1 MSEQK
6 ARTVVVTGAARG
18 IGRAV
23 ALRFA
28 RAGANVV
35 AADVEGLDDTE
46 AAATELSGACLG
58 VLADVRERAQVESM
72 LATAEERFGPVGV
85 LVCNAAV
92 GFPDPF
98 LEITPERWQ
107 DVVSVNLGGAFVSCQ
122 AALPA
127 MIERGEG
134 SIVIMSSIAGRRA
147 SVTNGAH
154 YTCSKYALI
163 GLTRHLAIELGGT
176 GVRVNS
182 VAPGPIET
190 RLLTD
195 HTSDDERARIAARM
209 PLGRI
214 GSPDDVAEVVFFVAS
229 PSARQIHGAVLDV
242 NGGMH

>member
-1 MSEQK
+1 MSEQS

-23 ALRFA
+23 ALRFV
-28 RAGANVV
+28 RDGANVV
-35 AADVEGLDDTE
+35 AADVESPDDTE
-46 AAATELSGACLG
+46 AAAEDLPGACLG
-58 VLADVRERAQVESM
+58 LLADVREGAQVEGM
-72 LATAEERFGPVGV
+72 VATAEERFGPLDV
-85 LVCNAAV
+85 LVCNAAI

-98 LEITPERWQ
+98 LEISRERWD
-107 DVVSVNLGGAFVSCQ
+107 DVLSVNLGGAVYACQ

-127 MIERGEG
+127 MLDRGEG
-134 SIVIMSSIAGRRA
+134 SIVIISSIAGRRA

-163 GLTRHLAIELGGT
+163 GLTRHLAIELAGT
-176 GVRVNS
+176 GVRVNT

-190 RLLTD
+190 PLLTD
-195 HTSDDERARIAARM
+195 HTSEDERTAIAERM

-214 GSPDDVAEVVFFVAS
+214 GSPEDVAEVVFLVAS
-229 PSARQIHGAVLDV
+229 PAARQMHGAVLDV

>member
-1 MSEQK
+1 MSEQR
-6 ARTVVVTGAARG
+6 AQTVAVTGAAMG

-28 RAGANVV
+28 RDGANVV
-35 AADVEGLDDTE
+35 AADVEALDDTE
-46 AAATELSGACLG
+46 AAAAELPGACLG
-58 VLADVRERAQVESM
+58 VLADVQDRAQVEGM
-72 LATAEERFGPVGV
+72 VATAEERFGPLDV
-85 LVCNAAV
+85 LVCNAAI

-98 LEITPERWQ
+98 LEITRERWD
-107 DVVSVNLGGAFVSCQ
+107 DVLSVNLGGALTACQ

-134 SIVIMSSIAGRRA
+134 SIVVMSSIAGRRA
-147 SVTNGAH
+147 SVSNGAH

-163 GLTRHLAIELGGT
+163 GLTRHLAIELAGT

-195 HTSDDERARIAARM
+195 HTSDDERAQIVARM

-214 GSPDDVAEVVFFVAS
+214 GSPEDVAEVVYFVAS
-229 PSARQIHGAVLDV
+229 PAARQMHGAVLDV

>member
-1 MSEQK
+1 MSETS
-6 ARTVVVTGAARG
+6 APTVVVTGAARG

-28 RAGANVV
+28 LAGASVV
-35 AADVEGLDDTE
+35 AGDIEMPSGTE
-46 AAATELSGACLG
+46 AAAARLDGACVG
-58 VLADVRERAQVESM
+58 VVADVTQRPQVEAM
-72 LATAEERFGPVGV
+72 LATAGERFGPVDV
-85 LVCNAAV
+85 LVCNAGT

-98 LEITPERWQ
+98 LEISEESWDR
-107 DVVSVNLGGAFVSCQ
+107 VLAVNLTGAFSCCQ

-127 MIERGEG
+127 MIDRGEG
-134 SIVIMSSIAGRRA
+134 SIVIVSSIAGRRA

-163 GLTRHLAIELGGT
+163 GLTRHLAIELAGT
-176 GVRVNS
+176 GVRVNC
-182 VAPGPIET
+182 VAPGPIQT

-195 HTSDDERARIAARM
+195 HTSASEREAIAARM

-214 GSPDDVAEVVFFVAS
+214 GSPDDVAEVVLFVAS
-229 PSARQIHGAVLDV
+229 QAAGQMHGAVLDV